1 MPSQVERAR
10 RRAADKRSSLRTGAF
25 LSQVKEM
32 LEPENSLA
40 RKDNKSLAVLI
51 LKAPCRGGR

>member
-1 MPSQVERAR
+1 MPSQVERER
-10 RRAADKRSSLRTGAF
+10 RQAVDKRSSLRTGAF
-25 LSQVKEM
+25 LNQVKEM
-32 LEPENSLA
+32 LKLENSLA